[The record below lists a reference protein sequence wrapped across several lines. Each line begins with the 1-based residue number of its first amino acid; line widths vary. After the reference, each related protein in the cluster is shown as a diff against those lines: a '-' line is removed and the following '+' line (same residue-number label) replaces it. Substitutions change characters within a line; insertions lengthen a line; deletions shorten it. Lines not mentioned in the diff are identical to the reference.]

1 MATSLEVVD
10 KLAANCG
17 GLHGSKYVPGV
28 TQLKGWIGVKGSTQD
43 TKLRGTGYEIASTAL
58 RMSEPSNPL
67 LTRNATSRRFLTTG
81 GNPASCFA
89 RFSASARPAAAGSMP
104 SAASAPPF
112 PRGAARPAA
121 PASRRSAARLHGPAA
136 LCQPRNPRR
145 TAHRPIDP
153 HRSAGPARHRRR
165 PVDAAFGAGG
175 AAGQSARARAVLRP
189 AAPHDGRPRGR
200 PTLAAALGQMD

>member
-10 KLAANCG
+10 KLAADCG

-43 TKLRGTGYEIASTAL
+43 TKLGGCLAAWPRGKTIAATPRGKTIAATPRGIGYEIASTAL

-89 RFSASARPAAAGSMP
+89 RFSASARTAAAGSMP
-104 SAASAPPF
+104 SAASAP
-112 PRGAARPAA
+112 
-121 PASRRSAARLHGPAA
+121 
-136 LCQPRNPRR
+136 R
-145 TAHRPIDP
+145 T
-153 HRSAGPARHRRR
+153 
-165 PVDAAFGAGG
+165 
-175 AAGQSARARAVLRP
+175 
-189 AAPHDGRPRGR
+189 
-200 PTLAAALGQMD
+200 

>member
-10 KLAANCG
+10 KLAADCG

-43 TKLRGTGYEIASTAL
+43 TKLGGCLAAWPRGKTIAATPRGKTIAATPRGKTIAATPRGIGYEIASTAL

-89 RFSASARPAAAGSMP
+89 RFSASARTAAA
-104 SAASAPPF
+104 
-112 PRGAARPAA
+112 
-121 PASRRSAARLHGPAA
+121 
-136 LCQPRNPRR
+136 
-145 TAHRPIDP
+145 
-153 HRSAGPARHRRR
+153 
-165 PVDAAFGAGG
+165 
-175 AAGQSARARAVLRP
+175 
-189 AAPHDGRPRGR
+189 
-200 PTLAAALGQMD
+200 